1 MGRAGDIIKSA
12 RLYAGLSLRVLARRV
27 HIAHTTLSQYE
38 RGTIEPPFAVV
49 DRIVA
54 ACGLDMRVRLARPDQ
69 DDFALA
75 VQSLHVR
82 SSGRPNPVSHVDHAE
97 PDS

>member
-1 MGRAGDIIKSA
+1 VGRAGDIIKSA

-27 HIAHTTLSQYE
+27 HITHTTLEQYE

-49 DRIVA
+49 DRIVD
-54 ACGLDMRVRLARPDQ
+54 ACGLDLRVRLARQDQ
-69 DDFALA
+69 DDFDLA
-75 VQSLHVR
+75 ARSLRVR
-82 SSGRPNPVSHVDHAE
+82 SSQRPKPVTHVDHAE